1 MTINVASFSN
11 FIANFF
17 LSFYILFRVN
27 TAITK
32 GYEDDVGSRTSFYC
46 FTPITL
52 TNTLA
57 GSRKFGFTAPPA
69 NDDIRYVFFAD
80 NIWTYQLIRSYIQ
93 GKDPPR
99 SSDKY
104 HR

>member
-1 MTINVASFSN
+1 MISILILIHVYFHSFKIS
-11 FIANFF
+11 
-17 LSFYILFRVN
+17 LLYFRVN
-27 TAITK
+27 TALTK
-32 GYEDDVGSRTSFYC
+32 GYEEDVGTKTSFYC

-57 GSRKFGFTAPPA
+57 ASGKFGFKSPPG
-69 NDDIRYVFFAD
+69 NEDVRYVFFAD
-80 NIWTYQLIRSYIQ
+80 NVWTYQLLNAYIR
-93 GKDPPR
+93 GVEPPR